1 MGAERARRWKL
12 LPFRSLS
19 LPPPAASK
27 PKNRPQDVT
36 VPPLRTTKEKGEE
49 EVPADFLCCPI
60 LGTPLADPVIL
71 PSGRT
76 YERACVLA
84 CAELGLSLGPDGVVA
99 GNRDPPGG
107 GVAAAIPNDA
117 LRAAVRTWCALADR
131 AVPVAPS
138 GEEAK
143 VAVLRAVAAPGTQ
156 PPARSSSNLS
166 CSSEGAPAPARSASN
181 LSCSSE
187 GASAASTSSSSSGR
201 SSRDMA
207 PVEVKVVRGKEAAKE
222 EEVEHVRV
230 ADAEEEVVA
239 KAVEAGDETAVEAA
253 MAALRRATREGAARR
268 RALCGPRLLASLRRV
283 LLSSRHTAS
292 ARADAAAALAN
303 LSLEPENRV
312 PVVRAG
318 AVPALIEVLAS
329 AASPAEAREHAAGA
343 LFGLALH
350 EGNRAAIGVLGA
362 VPPLLAALADRD
374 RAPRARLDAGM
385 ALYHLS
391 FAAVNQSKLARAPG
405 ASRTLLSVA
414 CDAAEPALVRRL
426 ALMVLCNVA
435 ACAEGSAALM
445 DAGAV
450 ATASAILSEGAC
462 NTELQECCVQ
472 ALYAM
477 SRGSP
482 RFRGLARAA
491 GADRP
496 LMLIA
501 EQANAGID
509 KEVVQTVLRT
519 MGRDNSDDDHTS
531 GCRNDESNYSGSS
544 LPHRRRVAS
553 WSAPPAATPPSS
565 HQWRSVCID

>member
-222 EEVEHVRV
+222 EEVEHVR
-230 ADAEEEVVA
+230 
-239 KAVEAGDETAVEAA
+239 
-253 MAALRRATREGAARR
+253 
-268 RALCGPRLLASLRRV
+268 ASTPGWRC
-283 LLSSRHTAS
+283 T
-292 ARADAAAALAN
+292 
-303 LSLEPENRV
+303 
-312 PVVRAG
+312 
-318 AVPALIEVLAS
+318 I
-329 AASPAEAREHAAGA
+329 SPS
-343 LFGLALH
+343 
-350 EGNRAAIGVLGA
+350 
-362 VPPLLAALADRD
+362 PP
-374 RAPRARLDAGM
+374 
-385 ALYHLS
+385 
-391 FAAVNQSKLARAPG
+391 
-405 ASRTLLSVA
+405 
-414 CDAAEPALVRRL
+414 
-426 ALMVLCNVA
+426 
-435 ACAEGSAALM
+435 
-445 DAGAV
+445 
-450 ATASAILSEGAC
+450 
-462 NTELQECCVQ
+462 
-472 ALYAM
+472 
-477 SRGSP
+477 
-482 RFRGLARAA
+482 
-491 GADRP
+491 
-496 LMLIA
+496 
-501 EQANAGID
+501 
-509 KEVVQTVLRT
+509 
-519 MGRDNSDDDHTS
+519 
-531 GCRNDESNYSGSS
+531 
-544 LPHRRRVAS
+544 
-553 WSAPPAATPPSS
+553 
-565 HQWRSVCID
+565 

>member
-27 PKNRPQDVT
+27 PKNRPPDVT
-36 VPPLRTTKEKGEE
+36 VPPPPATKDNKGEE

-60 LGTPLADPVIL
+60 LRTPMADPVIL
-71 PSGRT
+71 PSGQT

-99 GNRDPPGG
+99 GDRGTPGG

-117 LRAAVRTWCALADR
+117 LRAAVRTWCALSGR
-131 AVPVAPS
+131 AAPVAPS
-138 GEEAK
+138 GEEAS
-143 VAVLRAVAAPGTQ
+143 VAVLRAVVAGTQ
-156 PPARSSSNLS
+156 VSARSSSNLS

-201 SSRDMA
+201 SSR
-207 PVEVKVVRGKEAAKE
+207 EVDVQVVVRGKEAAKE
-222 EEVEHVRV
+222 EQDEPVRV
-230 ADAEEEVVA
+230 ADAEEEAVA
-239 KAVEAGDETAVEAA
+239 KAVEAGDETEVEAA
-253 MAALRRATREGAARR
+253 MAALRRATREGTARR
-268 RALCGPRLLASLRRV
+268 CALCGPRLLAALRRV

-292 ARADAAAALAN
+292 ARADAAAALSN

-318 AVPALIEVLAS
+318 AVPALVEVLAS

-362 VPPLLAALADRD
+362 LPPLLAALADRD
-374 RAPRARLDAGM
+374 HAAPRARRDAGM

-414 CDAAEPALVRRL
+414 CDAAEAAPIRRL

-462 NTELQECCVQ
+462 HAELQECCVE

-501 EQANAGID
+501 EQASPGVD

-519 MGRDNSDDDHTS
+519 MGRDSSDDDHTS
-531 GCRNDESNYSGSS
+531 VRRNDEGHHGRSS

-553 WSAPPAATPPSS
+553 GSAPPAATPPSS
-565 HQWRSVCID
+565 HP

>member
-230 ADAEEEVVA
+230 ADSEEEVVA

-253 MAALRRATREGAARR
+253 MAALRRATREG
-268 RALCGPRLLASLRRV
+268 
-283 LLSSRHTAS
+283 
-292 ARADAAAALAN
+292 
-303 LSLEPENRV
+303 
-312 PVVRAG
+312 
-318 AVPALIEVLAS
+318 
-329 AASPAEAREHAAGA
+329 
-343 LFGLALH
+343 
-350 EGNRAAIGVLGA
+350 
-362 VPPLLAALADRD
+362 
-374 RAPRARLDAGM
+374 ARLDAGM

-462 NTELQECCVQ
+462 NTELQECCVE

-491 GADRP
+491 GADRQ

-531 GCRNDESNYSGSS
+531 GCRNDESNYGGSS

-553 WSAPPAATPPSS
+553 WGAPPAATPPSS